1 MPFSIKI
8 LSIKPINNIRHFL
21 YVFLY
26 KEQTCDCKVTSFFD
40 IFTLTVILFVIIL
53 EYFYNFLC
61 LRKFER
67 MAKIEVTNW

>member
-40 IFTLTVILFVIIL
+40 IFTLTVILFVL
-53 EYFYNFLC
+53 RSALRFLC
-61 LRKFER
+61 LKTLPPFQVISFTP
-67 MAKIEVTNW
+67 KS